1 MKNYTPP
8 LEPDNYYHIYNHAV
22 GQDNLFNKKE
32 NYHFF
37 LEKYASYINPVADTF
52 AYCLLPNHF
61 HFLVRIKE
69 EIEIEE
75 CLKVKKDLTGFQN
88 LSGLISKQ
96 FSNLFNSYSKS
107 FNRQQY
113 RKGAL
118 FERPFKRRKIDNE
131 KYLKNIIHYIH
142 YNPVHHEFTDDL
154 KEWKYSS
161 YNSFFTKKKSLLKRE
176 EVIEWFDNLENF
188 IFIHNKEADEN
199 IDILE

>member
-1 MKNYTPP
+1 MKNYTPS

-22 GQDNLFNKKE
+22 GQDNLFNNEE

-37 LEKYASYINPVADTF
+37 LEKYANYVNPVADTF

-69 EIEIEE
+69 EKEIEE
-75 CLKVKKDLTGFQN
+75 YFNVKKDLTGFQN

-107 FNRQQY
+107 VNKQQNR
-113 RKGAL
+113 RGAL

-131 KYLKNIIHYIH
+131 KYLRNIIHYIH
-142 YNPVHHEFTDDL
+142 YNPVHHEFTKDL

-161 YNSFFTKKKSLLKRE
+161 YNSLITQKKTRLKRD
-176 EVIEWFDNLENF
+176 EVIEWFDDLENF
-188 IFIHNKEADEN
+188 VFIHSQEADEN
-199 IDILE
+199 FDILE